1 MILELLGG
9 GAGLLTPI
17 VTQVFGF
24 FKNKQEHKQKI
35 ELLNLEN
42 QADREAEKRAL
53 ERVVVEARSK
63 KQSDSLEYDSKNY
76 STSIKHDKAKYVT
89 AEMLEGCSSWV
100 RNTVVLLL
108 GLVDWARGFV
118 RPSLTVLSLSCL
130 LYGWF
135 LGIELEPSLTAICYY
150 MVGFWF
156 GDRSLNK
163 KLKR

>member
-63 KQSDSLEYDSKNY
+63 KQSDSLEMTAKIILQ
-76 STSIKHDKAKYVT
+76 IKHDKAKYVT

-118 RPSLTVLSLSCL
+118 RPSLTVLSLSL